1 MTLQDLGS
9 IGEFV
14 GAVAVVVSL
23 IYLAVQIRQNT
34 HQLEHNAEVLRAN
47 AELDSARLSTDW
59 NAQLAGDAELTRIW
73 GVGLNDPSRLDAMT
87 GARMGMML
95 GSLFYRLEGLYRLH
109 RRGFLPEESWLPW
122 EQLMRNVLSTP
133 FARAWWESGGHPFS
147 QSFRQRVD
155 ELVAMGADP
164 SSRAGG
170 VER

>member
-59 NAQLAGDAELTRIW
+59 NAQVAGDAELTEIW
-73 GVGLNDPSRLDAMT
+73 GAGLNDPSKLDAT
-87 GARMGMML
+87 SVARMGMLL

-133 FARAWWESGGHPFS
+133 LARAWWEGEMHPFS
-147 QSFRQRVD
+147 ETFRQRVR
-155 ELVAMGADP
+155 ELAEMGPDP
-164 SSRAGG
+164 TSRAGG
-170 VER
+170 VQR